1 MEHLNGLA
9 PLVPHYDGYII
20 DLWGVVHD
28 GVRPYPGAI
37 DCLAR
42 LKAAGKRAVLLS
54 NAPRRSAVAQA
65 AMRAMGIPDSL
76 YFGILTSGEATHQM
90 LAARNDPFLARL
102 GRRMFHLG
110 PETDRN
116 VYEGLDLEVVDTP
129 EAADFVLNTGP
140 DETRGL
146 LDLAPYEDLLL
157 RMRARDLPMVCANP
171 DLEVIRGGVP
181 TICAGTLAQRYE
193 ALGGRVRWIGKPDP
207 AVYAPV
213 LALLGCPRERVL
225 AIGDALRTDIV
236 GAKAAG
242 VASAWVLGG
251 IHNHLLGDPAAA
263 EAAAAA
269 EGLAPVATL
278 PALRWE

>member
-9 PLVPHYDGYII
+9 PLVPAFDGYII

-54 NAPRRSAVAQA
+54 NAPRRARIAQA
-65 AMRAMGIPDSL
+65 AMRAMGIPDDL

-90 LAARNDPFLARL
+90 LAARSDPFIAGL

-110 PETDRN
+110 PESDRN
-116 VYEGLDLEVVDTP
+116 VYEGLDLEVTEDPDT
-129 EAADFVLNTGP
+129 ADFVLNTGP

-146 LDLAPYEDLLL
+146 QDTAPYEALLR

-171 DLEVIRGGVP
+171 DFEVIRGGIP

-193 ALGGRVRWIGKPDP
+193 TLGGRVRWIGKPDP
-207 AVYAPV
+207 AIYEPV
-213 LALLGCPRERVL
+213 LALLDCPRERVL

-242 VASAWVLGG
+242 VASVWVLGG

-263 EAAAAA
+263 ERAAAA
-269 EGLAPVATL
+269 EGLAPIATL

>member
-146 LDLAPYEDLLL
+146 LDLAPYEDLL
-157 RMRARDLPMVCANP
+157 RQYETHAQPRA
-171 DLEVIRGGVP
+171 I
-181 TICAGTLAQRYE
+181 
-193 ALGGRVRWIGKPDP
+193 
-207 AVYAPV
+207 
-213 LALLGCPRERVL
+213 
-225 AIGDALRTDIV
+225 
-236 GAKAAG
+236 
-242 VASAWVLGG
+242 
-251 IHNHLLGDPAAA
+251 
-263 EAAAAA
+263 
-269 EGLAPVATL
+269 
-278 PALRWE
+278 